1 MKRSWPAAAL
11 LLVASLGAPATAWS
25 QQLTCESRNY
35 QQEFCPTGVNIA
47 RAWMIVQRSR
57 SPCIEG
63 QTWGYQNNGIWVNQ
77 GCEADFGF
85 QGVSGPPVVVAPGR
99 PGGQRVSCESR
110 NYQQQICPIGQQITV
125 AWVIEQRSSAPC
137 IQGQTWGYQNN
148 EIWVNQGCS
157 ADFGVQ
163 VYGSAPA
170 TVAPL
175 PVGPLAGSIVCESR
189 DYQQQFCATGRQ
201 VGRAWLVTQRSRS
214 ACIQGQSWGY
224 DGRGIWVS
232 QGCEGEFA
240 FE

>member
-1 MKRSWPAAAL
+1 MNRTWLTLVFAL
-11 LLVASLGAPATAWS
+11 VSLLGVPTVASA

-35 QQEFCPTGVNIA
+35 QQAFCPTGFDIA
-47 RAWMIVQRSR
+47 RAWMVVQRSR
-57 SPCIEG
+57 APCIEG
-63 QTWGYQNNGIWVNQ
+63 QTWGFQNNGIWVSQ
-77 GCEADFGF
+77 GCEADFAF
-85 QGVSGPPVVVAPGR
+85 QGVGGPPVVVAPVR
-99 PGGQRVSCESR
+99 PGTQRVSCESR
-110 NYQQQICPIGQQITV
+110 NYQQAICPTGMQITG

-137 IQGQTWGYQNN
+137 IQGQTWGFQNS
-148 EIWVNQGCS
+148 EIWVTQGCA
-157 ADFGVQ
+157 ADFGMQ
-163 VYGSAPA
+163 GSGIV
-170 TVAPL
+170 VAPV
-175 PVGPLAGSIVCESR
+175 PIMPSVSSIVCESR